1 MKRWVWPWII
11 ERLVFLL
18 SMVWLNPRPTPYSAW
33 SPSRVWALL
42 RHAWFPRKQGLTSLS
57 IDRFLKKGLTT
68 SISVWIY
75 CQIVVKMAS
84 ERIVTAGLFVF
95 IFCLAF
101 SSTAGRFV
109 QFLTW
114 FRMVFNL
121 KWEKIGLS
129 LPALCEKSHC
139 NFTQKRVC
147 FIRITWWNTH
157 WRKHCRG
164 LQFSR
169 KSWCR
174 SQGRILVSRNIWTF
188 SV

>member
-1 MKRWVWPWII
+1 MKRWVVLNPTPPQCM
-11 ERLVFLL
+11 VTLL
-18 SMVWLNPRPTPYSAW
+18 SLGTTASCMISEKTRLDF
-33 SPSRVWALL
+33 L
-42 RHAWFPRKQGLTSLS
+42 

-68 SISVWIY
+68 SLGRNISVWIY
-75 CQIVVKMAS
+75 CQIIVNMAS
-84 ERIVTAGLFVF
+84 ERIVIAGLFVF
-95 IFCLAF
+95 IFCQAF
-101 SSTAGRFV
+101 SSTSGRFV
-109 QFLTW
+109 QILTW
-114 FRMVFNL
+114 FRMVFNV

>member
-1 MKRWVWPWII
+1 MKRWVESGHYCVMHDFRENKAWLPYGSFFE
-11 ERLVFLL
+11 ERLNNFTGLGYFCLNLL
-18 SMVWLNPRPTPYSAW
+18 PDC
-33 SPSRVWALL
+33 
-42 RHAWFPRKQGLTSLS
+42 SL
-57 IDRFLKKGLTT
+57 
-68 SISVWIY
+68 
-75 CQIVVKMAS
+75 KMAS
-84 ERIVTAGLFVF
+84 ERIVIAGLFAF
-95 IFCLAF
+95 IFCQAF

-109 QFLTW
+109 QILTW
-114 FRMVFNL
+114 LRMVFNV

>member
-1 MKRWVWPWII
+1 MKRWV
-11 ERLVFLL
+11 V
-18 SMVWLNPRPTPYSAW
+18 LNPTP
-33 SPSRVWALL
+33 PQCMVTL
-42 RHAWFPRKQGLTSLS
+42 QSLGTTAS
-57 IDRFLKKGLTT
+57 CMISEKTRLDFLIDRFLKKGLTT
-68 SISVWIY
+68 SLGRNISVWIY

-84 ERIVTAGLFVF
+84 ERIVIAGLFVF
-95 IFCLAF
+95 IFCQAF

-114 FRMVFNL
+114 FRMVF
-121 KWEKIGLS
+121 KVEWEKRLS

-147 FIRITWWNTH
+147 FIRIAWGKTH

-169 KSWCR
+169 KSWYD
-174 SQGRILVSRNIWTF
+174 SQGRNLVSRNILTF